1 MSRRVR
7 GDPRN
12 ISGPVAAVRGSPG
25 PPQLE
30 KSGFEP
36 KINNNISNSLSQDH
50 EKNLVKTLSKLNL
63 IIEESIRNTSPMR
76 LSKFAFTLSSNFNS
90 FYEKSNVLHEQNDNI
105 KNARLALVYSFRNT
119 IKLILEM
126 IGINTLEKI

>member
-1 MSRRVR
+1 
-7 GDPRN
+7 
-12 ISGPVAAVRGSPG
+12 
-25 PPQLE
+25 
-30 KSGFEP
+30 
-36 KINNNISNSLSQDH
+36 
-50 EKNLVKTLSKLNL
+50 
-63 IIEESIRNTSPMR
+63 MR